1 MAAWCAAWYPMRGR
15 EALKAP
21 APTALGTLLLH
32 HLVPE
37 HRATTLHKLEHT
49 EIWREKSMIILC
61 VFIFIYM
68 YIYIYIYTLQ
78 YKSELV

>member
-37 HRATTLHKLEHT
+37 HRATTLHKLKHIGAYRDMEG
-49 EIWREKSMIILC
+49 KNMIVLC
-61 VFIFIYM
+61 V
-68 YIYIYIYTLQ
+68 YIYIHTHYSTNLKW
-78 YKSELV
+78 YKDI